1 MGTLCRISL
10 PVNSP
15 KGIQGQLRQ
24 RLWDIDRLMSNNRD
38 DSSLQAIN
46 RNPSLVS
53 RKVDKE
59 LFNLIAL
66 ARDIAAQSGG
76 SFDLSVGPLV
86 ALWDIGGDRP
96 RVPRPEEIEEAKKA
110 VGYRNLLLDAEEGR
124 VEFLKKGMRL
134 DLGAIAKGYAADA
147 LADILAGENIAYGI
161 LDLGGNVLCYGHKP
175 NGQPWSVGIQDPQKE
190 RGNILGTISIDG
202 GSVVTSGV
210 YERYFEEDGRR
221 YHHLLDPETG
231 YPAEKGLLSVSIVSQ
246 SSTLADAWATALF
259 VAGPERARALLAE
272 KPEIQAIMVFENRDI
287 WLSPSLQNSFRL
299 YNSAYRLIKGL

>member
-1 MGTLCRISL
+1 MHLFRTAFLLPFIFYFCSCTPKPAGLFGPVQSEFVMGTLCRISL

-124 VEFLKKGMRL
+124 VEFLKKGDR
-134 DLGAIAKGYAADA
+134 K
-147 LADILAGENIAYGI
+147 
-161 LDLGGNVLCYGHKP
+161 
-175 NGQPWSVGIQDPQKE
+175 
-190 RGNILGTISIDG
+190 
-202 GSVVTSGV
+202 SVV
-210 YERYFEEDGRR
+210 
-221 YHHLLDPETG
+221 
-231 YPAEKGLLSVSIVSQ
+231 
-246 SSTLADAWATALF
+246 
-259 VAGPERARALLAE
+259 
-272 KPEIQAIMVFENRDI
+272 
-287 WLSPSLQNSFRL
+287 
-299 YNSAYRLIKGL
+299 